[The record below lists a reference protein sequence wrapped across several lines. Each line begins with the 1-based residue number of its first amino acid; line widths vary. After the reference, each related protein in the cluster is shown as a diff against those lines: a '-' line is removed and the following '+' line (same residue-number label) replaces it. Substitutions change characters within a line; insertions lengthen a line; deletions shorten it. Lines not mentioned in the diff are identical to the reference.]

1 MISMSGNRDIF
12 SPYIIL
18 VAIIAY
24 LLMAYVAFH
33 YKIRGLNFP
42 SLVSIIYI
50 SIGSLVYILGVLTS
64 SNFKSPLYSRVKMEF
79 SPRHETLLLILAI
92 LSIILTTWNLYN
104 VGGIPLFS
112 GYLKAKAFTKIWFI
126 SYLLFLFSI
135 NLLLA
140 RFKRNSY
147 YGLFI
152 IGLTLSALTGYRTT
166 TVVLLLSVLIN
177 LYYTRNISLGRITI
191 IGIFIISLTIIIGYI
206 AVKSIE
212 WQHWNLNPIE
222 LFFYRAGYTLTVFD
236 RLIQFEGATHGKLLY
251 STLTGFFTS
260 TDPRII
266 VGTTVL
272 GYKHSSTSTIF
283 GPATLDFGFFA
294 MIIQMFIIGL
304 ILGLLHTI
312 QKIKKGFFTALYAI
326 ILAHTLVWIETG
338 PTDLVVWIFYLIG
351 VAVIIRE
358 ACHESGHRS

>member
-1 MISMSGNRDIF
+1 MIPMFKNKDIF
-12 SPYIIL
+12 SPYIII

-42 SLVSIIYI
+42 SPISIIYI
-50 SIGSLVYILGVLTS
+50 GIGSLFYALGVLAS
-64 SNFKSPLYSRVKMEF
+64 SNFKLSPYKVKGEF
-79 SPRHETLLLILAI
+79 SHIYEPLLLIILIISTILAA
-92 LSIILTTWNLYN
+92 WNLYN

-112 GYLKAKAFTKIWFI
+112 GYLKAKALTKIWFI

-140 RFKRNSY
+140 RFKRNFY
-147 YGLFI
+147 YGLLI
-152 IGLTLSALTGYRTT
+152 LGLILFALTGYRTT
-166 TVVLLLSVLIN
+166 TVVILLSVLIN
-177 LYYTRNISLGRITI
+177 LYYTRHISIGKLTI
-191 IGIFIISLTIIIGYI
+191 IGILIISLTILIGYV

-212 WQHWNLNPIE
+212 WQHWSLNPIE

-236 RLIQFEGATHGKLLY
+236 RLIQFEGATQGRLLY

-294 MIIQMFIIGL
+294 MISQMFIIGL
-304 ILGLLHTI
+304 ILGLLHII
-312 QKIKKGFFTALYAI
+312 QRVKKGFFTALYAI

-338 PTDLVVWIFYLIG
+338 PTDLVVWIFYLIA
-351 VAVIIRE
+351 VAVIIKE
-358 ACHESGHRS
+358 AYYESGHRS

>member
-1 MISMSGNRDIF
+1 MFKNKDIF
-12 SPYIIL
+12 SPYIII

-42 SLVSIIYI
+42 SPISIIYI
-50 SIGSLVYILGVLTS
+50 SIGSLFYILGVLTS
-64 SNFKSPLYSRVKMEF
+64 SNLKSSLSPKVKIEF
-79 SPRHETLLLILAI
+79 SHRYEPLLLIIAI
-92 LSIILTTWNLYN
+92 LSIILVAWNLYN

-112 GYLKAKAFTKIWFI
+112 GYLKAKALTGIWFI
-126 SYLLFLFSI
+126 SYLLFLLSI

-140 RFKRNSY
+140 RFKKDYY

-152 IGLTLSALTGYRTT
+152 LGLTLFALTGYRTT
-166 TVVLLLSVLIN
+166 TVVILLSVLIN
-177 LYYTRNISLGRITI
+177 LYYTRNIPLRQLTI
-191 IGIFIISLTIIIGYI
+191 IGILTISLTIIIGYI

-212 WQHWNLNPIE
+212 WQHWTLNPIE

-236 RLIQFEGATHGKLLY
+236 RLIQFEGATRGKLLY
-251 STLTGFFTS
+251 STLTGFLTS

-312 QKIKKGFFTALYAI
+312 QKIKKDFFTALYAI

-338 PTDLVVWIFYLIG
+338 PTDLVVWIFYLMA
-351 VAVIIRE
+351 VAVIIKE
-358 ACHESGHRS
+358 ACHESGRRS